1 MVAATV
7 WSLDHPRCLRTR
19 ILGWG
24 TCSRTTP
31 AAPEFASACRSE

>member
-1 MVAATV
+1 MVATV

-19 ILGWG
+19 IL
-24 TCSRTTP
+24 RTTP